1 MVQMDYYDSMLPLKR
16 LAAPVLL
23 VSALVAHAQAPGKD
37 AEPAV
42 SSALTSELFYQL
54 LIGELNVRG
63 GEPGA
68 GFALML
74 DAANKTRDAKLY
86 QRAVDIA
93 LQARSGESALMAAR
107 AWKQA
112 HPSSREANRYVLQIL
127 ISMNRIGELAEPLKR
142 EIALIDSKERAAAVA
157 SLARSFGRASD
168 KALVASVVEQAL
180 ADYINHP
187 SIGVAAWSTIGRLRL
202 EAANLAGALEAA
214 RAAQALDAKAEA
226 PALLALAVMD
236 AKLPQAEALV
246 KKYLEGK
253 PSAEFRMA
261 YAEALL
267 GAQRYGEA
275 SAQLQLVTTE
285 KPDLAQAWLIQGALE
300 LQDGRLAA
308 AEKSFLRFIA
318 LVPTVGPAKPATDTD
333 RGMVQAYLSL
343 AQIAEQRRDYAQAK
357 SWLDRVVSA
366 DDLPSVQIRRASL
379 LARQGKLEQAR
390 KLLRNL
396 PANTPAEERF
406 RMTAEIQLLRDQKH
420 YTAAYEM
427 LGEALK
433 RDPADLDLAY
443 DQAMVAEKMGRI
455 EDMERLL
462 RTVIAGRPDYHH
474 AYNALGYSLAER
486 NQRLP
491 EARQLILKALEFAP
505 GDPLISDSLG
515 WVEFRMGNLPEAARI
530 LQSAYKAKPDA
541 EIAAHLGEV
550 MWTMGRRDQ
559 ATVIW
564 KEGLQLGADN
574 ETLLETL
581 KRLRVR
587 W

>member
-1 MVQMDYYDSMLPLKR
+1 MLPMTR
-16 LAAPVLL
+16 
-23 VSALVAHAQAPGKD
+23 LVAPIFLVAALSANGQTSDKNV
-37 AEPAV
+37 EPPA
-42 SSALTSELFYQL
+42 SSALNSELFYQL
-54 LIGELNVRG
+54 LVGELQVSS

-68 GFALML
+68 GFSLVL

-86 QRAVDIA
+86 QRAVEIA

-107 AWKQA
+107 AWRLA
-112 HPSSREANRYVLQIL
+112 HPSSREANRYILQIL

-142 EIALIDSKERAAAVA
+142 EIALVDSKERAAAVA

-180 ADYINHP
+180 TDYINHP
-187 SIGVAAWSTIGRLRL
+187 SIGVAAWTTIGRLRL

-275 SAQLQLVTTE
+275 STVAAVTAE

-318 LVPTVGPAKPATDTD
+318 LAPTVGPAKPAADTD

-390 KLLRNL
+390 KLLRSL

-420 YTAAYEM
+420 HRRVQKLA
-427 LGEALK
+427 GPK
-433 RDPADLDLAY
+433 RDPTDWIWPTIGDG
-443 DQAMVAEKMGRI
+443 GRKVGPHGGNGTSTS
-455 EDMERLL
+455 RSH
-462 RTVIAGRPDYHH
+462 RGSP
-474 AYNALGYSLAER
+474 
-486 NQRLP
+486 RLP
-491 EARQLILKALEFAP
+491 PRLQRIGLLPGGTKFAP
-505 GDPLISDSLG
+505 ARSPAVDP
-515 WVEFRMGNLPEAARI
+515 
-530 LQSAYKAKPDA
+530 
-541 EIAAHLGEV
+541 
-550 MWTMGRRDQ
+550 
-559 ATVIW
+559 
-564 KEGLQLGADN
+564 EGAGVC
-574 ETLLETL
+574 TG
-581 KRLRVR
+581 
-587 W
+587 

>member
-23 VSALVAHAQAPGKD
+23 VSALVANAQAPGKD
-37 AEPAV
+37 AEPSV

-180 ADYINHP
+180 ADYISHP
-187 SIGVAAWSTIGRLRL
+187 SIGVAAWTTIGRLRL
-202 EAANLAGALEAA
+202 EAANPAGALEAA

-226 PALLALAVMD
+226 PALLALAAMD

-318 LVPTVGPAKPATDTD
+318 LAPTVGPAKPATDTD

-390 KLLRNL
+390 KLLRSL

>member
-1 MVQMDYYDSMLPLKR
+1 MDYYDSMLPLKR

-23 VSALVAHAQAPGKD
+23 VSALVAHAQPPGKD

-54 LIGELNVRG
+54 LVGELNVRG

-142 EIALIDSKERAAAVA
+142 EIALVDSKERAAAVA

-180 ADYINHP
+180 TDYINHP
-187 SIGVAAWSTIGRLRL
+187 SIGVAAWTTIGRLRL

-275 SAQLQLVTTE
+275 SAQLQLVTAE

-318 LVPTVGPAKPATDTD
+318 LAPTVGPAKPAADTD

-390 KLLRNL
+390 KLLRSL

-427 LGEALK
+427 LSEALK

-462 RTVIAGRPDYHH
+462 RTIIAGRPDYHH

-550 MWTMGRRDQ
+550 MWAMGRSDQ

>member
-1 MVQMDYYDSMLPLKR
+1 
-16 LAAPVLL
+16 
-23 VSALVAHAQAPGKD
+23 
-37 AEPAV
+37 
-42 SSALTSELFYQL
+42 
-54 LIGELNVRG
+54 
-63 GEPGA
+63 
-68 GFALML
+68 
-74 DAANKTRDAKLY
+74 
-86 QRAVDIA
+86 
-93 LQARSGESALMAAR
+93 
-107 AWKQA
+107 
-112 HPSSREANRYVLQIL
+112 
-127 ISMNRIGELAEPLKR
+127 
-142 EIALIDSKERAAAVA
+142 
-157 SLARSFGRASD
+157 
-168 KALVASVVEQAL
+168 
-180 ADYINHP
+180 
-187 SIGVAAWSTIGRLRL
+187 
-202 EAANLAGALEAA
+202 
-214 RAAQALDAKAEA
+214 
-226 PALLALAVMD
+226 LALAVMD

-246 KKYLEGK
+246 RKYLEGK
-253 PSAEFRMA
+253 PQAEFRMA

-285 KPDLAQAWLIQGALE
+285 KPNLAQAWLIQGALE

-308 AEKSFLRFIA
+308 AEKSFLQFIA
-318 LVPTVGPAKPATDTD
+318 LAPTVGPAKPAADTD

-390 KLLRNL
+390 KLLRSL
-396 PANTPAEERF
+396 PANTAAEERF

-427 LGEALK
+427 LSEALK

-559 ATVIW
+559 ATMIW